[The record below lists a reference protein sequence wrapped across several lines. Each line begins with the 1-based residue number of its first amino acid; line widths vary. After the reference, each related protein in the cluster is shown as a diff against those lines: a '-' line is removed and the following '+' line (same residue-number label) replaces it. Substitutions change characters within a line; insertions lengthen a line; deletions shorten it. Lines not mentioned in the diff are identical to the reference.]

1 MYKAKSLNKISLLVG
16 GLLLA
21 SATQASVTHLTPPSL
36 EQGNWQSINAF
47 DDQVIWLGSSHG
59 DVARSTDAGET
70 WELSRPVGQVSQH
83 PIYQIKAIDDRQ
95 AFVMSSGRGD
105 ASRLFRTRNGGYS
118 WSQLHRGNGDE
129 HLRCFAL
136 INDGEGWILGDTLN
150 DEWHIVRSS
159 NGRTWLR
166 SRSGFSEP
174 ALPGEGAFNESG
186 SCVRFANDTWIMGT
200 AHASTARVMIKSRSA
215 LRFNVIDTPLSSGSN
230 AGVTSVWP
238 LNHRSFLVAGG
249 NFGRADAEPEL
260 FLYENNEFTELPQAP
275 LSGALTNLIKYQD
288 NILVANESGIA
299 WTADRGENWQ
309 QIYDQPVQSLS
320 CTFADGCFALYEEQL
335 IQLQI
340 NN

>member
-16 GLLLA
+16 GLLLT
-21 SATQASVTHLTPPSL
+21 SVSQASVTHLTPPPL
-36 EQGNWQSINAF
+36 EKGTWQSINAF
-47 DDQVIWLGSSHG
+47 DDQVIWLGSSRG
-59 DVARSTDAGET
+59 DIARSTDAGET
-70 WELSRPVGQVSQH
+70 WELSRPVGSVSNH

-105 ASRLFRTRNGGYS
+105 ASRLYRTRNGGYS

-174 ALPGEGAFNESG
+174 ALPGEGAFNDSG

-200 AHASTARVMIKSRSA
+200 AQASTARVMIKSRSA
-215 LRFNVIDTPLSSGSN
+215 LRFNVIDTPLSAGTG

-238 LNHRSFLVAGG
+238 LNHSSFLVAGG
-249 NFGRADAEPEL
+249 AFGRQDADPEL
-260 FLYENNEFTELPQAP
+260 YLYENDEFTELPKAP
-275 LSGALTNLIKYQD
+275 LNGPLTNLAKYQGG
-288 NILVANESGIA
+288 IIVANQSGIA
-299 WTADRGENWQ
+299 WTDNRGGEWRRL
-309 QIYDQPVQSLS
+309 YDQPVRSLS
-320 CTFADGCFALYEEQL
+320 CTYGDGCFALYEEKL
-335 IQLQI
+335 VWI
-340 NN
+340 NVE